1 MGLFLSCGL
10 LAMTGCGKENN
21 DEILDANSFYVEM
34 APMVDE
40 SGSKVTFSSDSYL
53 NLLYDEGDKIY
64 VNNEPFTLR
73 KKTGGKWVAQGSS
86 SSMTNATHDTLL
98 GTGFSC
104 IYTQSPASIKGYS
117 SSSTGNYDVEFITQT
132 ERIGDFTY
140 YNSGIVLA
148 GRTSDSLVTMY
159 PSFAVIRF
167 YITRANINKLYV
179 GFDNNVPVRRAVVS
193 PQSGMPVLSNVR
205 SNMRAPGSATDVYG
219 PYAFGDLLYAVTN
232 DVDAGGCYAYHVIV
246 PLASDSVT
254 TDLYIGWKL
263 IGGQAGSKKTTSKV
277 TLRRGVVYTVDLS
290 F

>member
-40 SGSKVTFSSDSYL
+40 SGSKVTFSSNSYL

-73 KKTGGKWVAQGSS
+73 KKGGKWVAQGSS
-86 SSMTNATHDTLL
+86 SSMTNATRDTLL

-104 IYTQSPASIKGYS
+104 IYTQSPASIQSY

-132 ERIGDFTY
+132 DTSGYFTY

-167 YITRANINKLYV
+167 YTTRMTTIDKLYV
-179 GFDNNVPVRRAVVS
+179 GFDDNVPVKRATVS
-193 PQSGMPVLSNVR
+193 PKSGMPVLSNVQ
-205 SNMRAPGSATDVYG
+205 SEMYAPGGETDEFG
-219 PYAFGDLLYAVTN
+219 TNAWGDLLYAVKN
-232 DVDAGGCYAYHVIV
+232 GVNEGGRYAYHVIV
-246 PLASDSVT
+246 PLASSSVS

-263 IGGQAGSKKTTSKV
+263 TTGQVGSKKTTSKV
-277 TLRRGVVYTVDLS
+277 TLRRGVVYTVNL
-290 F
+290 